1 MSYCLTFKLHFLVP
15 RSNNGKCKF
24 LRHFYTINFN
34 LNGSKIKTQCAP
46 PTSCKSKFIKTRITL
61 GSSLILFYEP
71 YNKLFKPFKRNIY
84 STIFKMDEN
93 KQPSIQNIKG
103 QVVVYSILGCPHC
116 MRAKKSLR
124 EMGLPF
130 KDIRLDLYPHIKD
143 EVMKRSGMRTV
154 PQIYFNE
161 RLIGG
166 NDNLTQLLHNKE
178 QLEEALNQVVNNLCP
193 ADAHVIPDPNSA
205 VSDADPFNFKCEPD
219 EYFLLVNEM
228 KKDNLIRTNWSFLK
242 SQKNSFSGKDFLNWV
257 VEKKG
262 LDESKAIEMGQA
274 LLDRRFVKSQNHN
287 PQFSVGQDLFVLI
300 EDDETD
306 ALNNGPVSDCLP
318 KTANEVGEL
327 LRKMVLNLYSVF
339 LSQDGKAVDYEGIK
353 ASEEFQL
360 YKTMTRELIRVD
372 IENSTREE
380 KLAFFINIYN
390 ALVIHANIE
399 RGPPTNLWGRYKFF
413 NSTRYIISGHA
424 YSLQDIEN
432 GVLRANR
439 KGVGQISNPF
449 NKDDPRLK
457 VALTRHEPLIHF
469 ALVCGAKS
477 CPPIKTYTA
486 QNIYSELQ
494 MSAAA
499 FLDSDEACQ
508 VDLKSNTIKL
518 SAIFKWFQVD
528 FGKNKKEVV
537 EFVSCH
543 MGEGQKLD
551 DLKQVMETNNYK
563 VVYLDYDWTL
573 NSKV

>member
-205 VSDADPFNFKCEPD
+205 VSDA
-219 EYFLLVNEM
+219 
-228 KKDNLIRTNWSFLK
+228 
-242 SQKNSFSGKDFLNWV
+242 
-257 VEKKG
+257 
-262 LDESKAIEMGQA
+262 DESKAIEMGQA